1 MRAVKTVISA
11 AGNLK
16 RENPEMSEVI
26 GAIFIFSLSYITN
39 FNRNWVI
46 TRNGFNQAQSAIQY
60 FLSSLLHGIQG
71 WLRHF
76 FERPKNKRVSYF

>member
-26 GAIFIFSLSYITN
+26 NIILIFSLSYSTN

-46 TRNGFNQAQSAIQY
+46 TKNEFNQAI
-60 FLSSLLHGIQG
+60 
-71 WLRHF
+71 R
-76 FERPKNKRVSYF
+76 

>member
-26 GAIFIFSLSYITN
+26 GVLLIFSLSFISN
-39 FNRNWVI
+39 FNRTWVI
-46 TRNGFNQAQSAIQY
+46 T
-60 FLSSLLHGIQG
+60 
-71 WLRHF
+71 
-76 FERPKNKRVSYF
+76 KKRI

>member
-26 GAIFIFSLSYITN
+26 GAILIFSLSYITN

-46 TRNGFNQAQSAIQY
+46 TRNEFNQAQSAIRY
-60 FLSSLLHGIQG
+60 FSSLLHGIQG

-76 FERPKNKRVSYF
+76 FERPKNKRVSPF

>member
-26 GAIFIFSLSYITN
+26 GAILILITN

-46 TRNGFNQAQSAIQY
+46 TRNEFNQAQSAIQY
-60 FLSSLLHGIQG
+60 FFQPFTWYTGLA
-71 WLRHF
+71 
-76 FERPKNKRVSYF
+76 

>member
-26 GAIFIFSLSYITN
+26 GAILIFPFLTLPILIAIGLSQEMNLTKRKVRYGT
-39 FNRNWVI
+39 F
-46 TRNGFNQAQSAIQY
+46 
-60 FLSSLLHGIQG
+60 SSLLHGIQR

-76 FERPKNKRVSYF
+76 FERPKNKRVSHF

>member
-26 GAIFIFSLSYITN
+26 GVILIFSISYVSN
-39 FNRNWVI
+39 FNCNWVI
-46 TRNGFNQAQSAIQY
+46 TRNEFNEAQSAIRY
-60 FLSSLLHGIQG
+60 FFRAFTWYTGLA
-71 WLRHF
+71 
-76 FERPKNKRVSYF
+76 

>member
-26 GAIFIFSLSYITN
+26 GVILIFSFPYITN
-39 FNRNWVI
+39 FNRDWVI
-46 TRNGFNQAQSAIQY
+46 TRNKFNQAQSAIRY
-60 FLSSLLHGIQG
+60 FFQAFIWYT
-71 WLRHF
+71 WLA
-76 FERPKNKRVSYF
+76 

>member
-26 GAIFIFSLSYITN
+26 GAILIFSLSYITN

-46 TRNGFNQAQSAIQY
+46 TRNEFNQAQSALRY
-60 FLSSLLHGIQG
+60 FFQPFTWYTGLA
-71 WLRHF
+71 
-76 FERPKNKRVSYF
+76 